1 MQSTILSILTAGLLL
16 ALVSCGESDTSLRP
30 SAASTTPG
38 SVSPLEEALR
48 LPDAYAR
55 AEALGALLPKLDVE
69 ALPEVKETLGNFRAE
84 LGPVEFDLLLRFWAN
99 QNPEEAMTW
108 VLKSCPVL
116 YRTNA
121 ARTTI
126 EILARRDPAKAVAA
140 SQSSMIDSDE
150 ISRVT
155 QIALVQG
162 WYERDRTELLQYI
175 RGLGTGIPR
184 QRGLYAYALSLIGD
198 EGSEAAIH
206 WAEAVP
212 EDDKGYKQSVFQQ
225 MVAALSW
232 ADSPAA
238 VRFCDAHCDGPYAS
252 GLREVLIRARLNRGE
267 YGGDVVEWIA
277 RAAEERDEQRVAKS
291 HSLWVAYSTWAYWD
305 HQAAKDWMA
314 RKLEQPQPE
323 PWLKRLYG
331 EYARQ
336 VASDD
341 PARAI
346 VLAEQ
351 IEDEAERTLTMV
363 RIARYWRTRDEAAAE
378 SWLAQSPLDEKS
390 REQAR
395 NTRMPI
401 NLPRVAP
408 VMPGP
413 AAN

>member
-1 MQSTILSILTAGLLL
+1 MRCITFSTLSSGLLL
-16 ALVSCGESDTSLRP
+16 ALVGCGESNTSLHP
-30 SAASTTPG
+30 SATPTKPG
-38 SVSPLEEALR
+38 SGSQLEEALR
-48 LPDAYAR
+48 LPDPYAR
-55 AEALGALLPKLDVE
+55 AEALGALLPKLDAGAV
-69 ALPEVKETLGNFRAE
+69 PEVKETLSNFRAE
-84 LGPVEFDLLLRFWAN
+84 LGPPEFDLLLRFWAN

-108 VLKSCPVL
+108 TLKAAPVL

-121 ARTTI
+121 ARTAI
-126 EILARRDPAKAVAA
+126 ELLARSDPAKAVAF
-140 SQSSMIDSDE
+140 SESSLIDSDE
-150 ISRVT
+150 MARVT

-206 WAEAVP
+206 WAESVP
-212 EDDKGYKQSVFQQ
+212 EDDTEYKHSVFQQ
-225 MVAALSW
+225 MLAALSW

-267 YGGDVVEWIA
+267 YGGDVVEWVA
-277 RAAEERDEQRVAKS
+277 RAREETDQQRAAKS
-291 HSLWVAYSTWAYWD
+291 HSLWVAYSTWAFWD
-305 HQAAKDWMA
+305 HRAAKDWMA

-346 VLAEQ
+346 ELAEQ
-351 IEDEAERTLTMV
+351 IEDEADRKLSLV
-363 RIARYWRTRDEAAAE
+363 RIARYWRTQDEAAFEA
-378 SWLAQSPLDEKS
+378 WLAQSPLDEAS
-390 REQAR
+390 REKAR
-395 NTRMPI
+395 NTKLPI
-401 NLPRVAP
+401 NLPRLHP
-408 VMPGP
+408 PRRKP
-413 AAN
+413 